1 MNRDEYVQKLKA
13 QLDQWN
19 DQLKKWESM
28 SEDVKNKYLQQ
39 LDEAQVRRDEALAEL
54 KRIQGA
60 SAEAWTQMMKGAD
73 NAFKEMRES
82 FERARQAFEK
92 K

>member
-13 QLDQWN
+13 QIDQWN
-19 DQLKKWESM
+19 AQLKKWESA
-28 SEDVKNKYLQQ
+28 SEEVKNKYLQQ
-39 LDEAQVRRDEALAEL
+39 LDEAQVRRDDAIAEL

-73 NAFKEMRES
+73 HAFKEMRDS

>member
-13 QLDQWN
+13 QIDQWN
-19 DQLKKWESM
+19 EQLKKWESM
-28 SEDVKNKYLQQ
+28 SEDVKNRYLQQ
-39 LDEAQVRRDEALAEL
+39 LDEAQVRRDEAIAEL

-73 NAFKEMRES
+73 SVFKEMRES
-82 FERARQAFEK
+82 FERAQKAFDK

>member
-13 QLDQWN
+13 QIDQWN
-19 DQLKKWESM
+19 AQLKKWESA
-28 SEDVKNKYLQQ
+28 SEEVKNKYLQQ
-39 LDEAQVRRDEALAEL
+39 LDEAQVRRDDAIAEL

>member
-1 MNRDEYVQKLKA
+1 LVL
-13 QLDQWN
+13 
-19 DQLKKWESM
+19 
-28 SEDVKNKYLQQ
+28 Q
-39 LDEAQVRRDEALAEL
+39 LDEAQVRRDEAIAEL

-73 NAFKEMRES
+73 SVFKEMRES
-82 FERARQAFEK
+82 FERAQKAFDK

>member
-13 QLDQWN
+13 QIDQWN
-19 DQLKKWESM
+19 EQLRKWESM
-28 SEDVKNKYLQQ
+28 SEEVKNKYLQQ
-39 LDEAQVRRDEALAEL
+39 LDEAQVRRDEAVAEL

-60 SAEAWTQMMKGAD
+60 SAEAWAQMMKGAD
-73 NAFKEMRES
+73 NVFKEMRDS
-82 FERARQAFEK
+82 FERARKAFDK